1 MIKMYDL
8 RLQTRYVRRGGSSR
22 RVRGSGA
29 PGAYPRGAAA
39 ILAMLFLVIF
49 SSLAAAMAIVSQGN
63 LRTADT
69 QLKVHRSLAAAET
82 GLGLMAHRLEQ
93 VTLGD
98 PHDLSTY
105 PGIRIR
111 EGVIDS
117 NLAET
122 LWPRVRAEL
131 YASFVDDFQY
141 QSQSPTIEVTGALV
155 LPAISFEPGSSAKFA
170 VRVQP
175 HPLPGEDYD
184 SDKYQRPPFNSP
196 IYGVVKAPVSS
207 ASPLDA
213 TFVRVSV
220 TGIDGPSKDEIRRV
234 VTMDFRLDKKIRY
247 AILSRSRVM
256 VGRNVMVEG
265 PIGSRFSEVNLR
277 HGHPV
282 QMESDFRGLSSGLDA
297 LLDSLTGS
305 LIALDADGDNRLSV
319 YHPTER
325 LALDNPDTPEN
336 EAEAWD
342 LDGDG
347 YLTGFDAF
355 LHEFDADGNG
365 GVTYTELEMRADSP
379 AHAQQL
385 LELIDTFGDADRAG
399 FGDGSID
406 ANDRYAKVRGEVL
419 ISADRSAWNEG
430 AADADADDGQP
441 GAYQDYFQG
450 AIDPGYRESPL
461 TFGDSAGAANER
473 YEFEPTDFDTGSFR
487 GRAMGDL
494 ATQAAAQAGG
504 SDPNDPAAPHVGGTV
519 REAVPYGSAYPYD
532 WYDRPVYEN
541 MTFENVRI
549 PKGNNALF
557 RNCKFVG
564 CTFVETE
571 TDNDD
576 PNFNYAGMQESNGTQ
591 KHPDRE
597 AQINGG
603 SVGDTKTISN
613 NLRFDGCTFEGALVS
628 DAPQQYTHVRN
639 KIAFTGN
646 TQFEIEDSARLTDEE
661 KALYKRSTLL
671 LPHYS
676 VEMGTFNEPLS
687 GESVNLSGTI
697 VAGLIDMRGRV
708 KVNGTILTTFEPK
721 SNEGPVLGE
730 TSPQFNTTLGY
741 FPSAAGDLEAEL
753 PPEGVGVIQVR
764 YDPTLPL
771 PDGILGPI
779 ELRPLTATY
788 SEGAGL

>member
-1 MIKMYDL
+1 MID
-8 RLQTRYVRRGGSSR
+8 GE
-22 RVRGSGA
+22 
-29 PGAYPRGAAA
+29 
-39 ILAMLFLVIF
+39 
-49 SSLAAAMAIVSQGN
+49 LAATI
-63 LRTADT
+63 
-69 QLKVHRSLAAAET
+69 
-82 GLGLMAHRLEQ
+82 
-93 VTLGD
+93 
-98 PHDLSTY
+98 
-105 PGIRIR
+105 
-111 EGVIDS
+111 
-117 NLAET
+117 
-122 LWPRVRAEL
+122 WPRVRAEL
-131 YASFVDDFQY
+131 YASFADDFQY
-141 QSQSPTIEVTGALV
+141 QAHGPTIDGTGALL
-155 LPAISFEPGSSAKFA
+155 LPPISFEPGSAARFA

-184 SDKYQRPPFNSP
+184 GEKYRRPPYNSP
-196 IYGVVKAPVSS
+196 IYGVVDEPVSS

-220 TGIDGPSKDEIRRV
+220 TGIDGPSKDEVRRV
-234 VTMDFRLDKKIRY
+234 VSMEFRLDKKIRY

-256 VGRNVMVEG
+256 LGRNVMVEG
-265 PIGSRFSEVNLR
+265 PIGSRFTEVNLR

-282 QMESDFRGLSSGLDA
+282 QMESDFGGLSSGLDS
-297 LLDSLTGS
+297 LLDQLKGS
-305 LIALDADGDNRLSV
+305 LIQYDADGDNRLSV

-336 EAEAWD
+336 EARAWD

-365 GVTYTELEMRADSP
+365 GVTWTELEMRAASP
-379 AHAQQL
+379 PHAQQL
-385 LELIDTFGDADRAG
+385 LELIDTFGDAGRAG
-399 FGDGSID
+399 YGDGEINGD
-406 ANDRYAKVRGEVL
+406 DRYAKVRGEVL
-419 ISADRSAWNEG
+419 ITAERDAWNQG
-430 AADADADDGQP
+430 AADAKGDDGQP

-450 AIDPGYRESPL
+450 EIDPGYRQSPL
-461 TFGDSAGAANER
+461 SFGDGAGAANDR
-473 YEFEPTDFDTGSFR
+473 YEFEPEDFDTASFR
-487 GRAMGDL
+487 GRATGDL
-494 ATQAAAQAGG
+494 AAQAAAQAAGA
-504 SDPNDPAAPHVGGTV
+504 DPDDSRSPRVGETV

-557 RNCKFVG
+557 RNCRFVG
-564 CTFVETE
+564 CTFVETA

-576 PNFNYAGMQESNGTQ
+576 SNYNYAGMQESDGTK

-597 AQINGG
+597 ANVNGG
-603 SVGDTKTISN
+603 NVSDTKTISN

-628 DAPQQYTHVRN
+628 DAPEQFTHARN
-639 KIAFTGN
+639 KIAFTGD
-646 TQFEIEDSARLTDEE
+646 TRFDVDDSARLTDEE
-661 KALYKRSTLL
+661 KALYRRSTLL

-687 GESVNLSGTI
+687 GETVNLSGTI

-708 KVNGTILTTFEPK
+708 KVEGTILTTFEPR

-741 FPSAAGDLEAEL
+741 FPSSAGDLEAEL

-764 YDPTLPL
+764 YDPSLPL
-771 PDGILGPI
+771 PDGILGPV

-788 SEGAGL
+788 SEGAGE